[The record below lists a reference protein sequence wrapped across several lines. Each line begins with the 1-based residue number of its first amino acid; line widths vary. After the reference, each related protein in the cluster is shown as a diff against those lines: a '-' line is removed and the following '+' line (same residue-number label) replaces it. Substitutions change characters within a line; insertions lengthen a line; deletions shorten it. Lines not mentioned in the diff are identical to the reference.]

1 MLFFRF
7 FVFHKKKKKRNG
19 SSINPGIACWVYISC
34 LWCCLPSFNKV
45 IFFKKFLHEYYQSV
59 KQFWSRSGPTF
70 CRSWS
75 GSKLFAK
82 VNISRRK
89 NSRLAREELIV
100 NEINSAVLRSRNKI
114 HSYHGPTLS
123 SWKSSIH
130 PFHNPLCILP
140 KANTS
145 KLSSIHFKQRIT
157 ATRTSLIDRQLPN
170 NKYLYRISEARTL

>member
-1 MLFFRF
+1 MLFFFCF
-7 FVFHKKKKKRNG
+7 FVFKKREKRND
-19 SSINPGIACWVYISC
+19 SSINSLHIWQFFMLLMLSVNFFSK
-34 LWCCLPSFNKV
+34 LTFSKNSFRNTSAIKV
-45 IFFKKFLHEYYQSV
+45 SNSFDPDQA
-59 KQFWSRSGPTF
+59 
-70 CRSWS
+70 WS
-75 GSKLFAK
+75 GSKLYAK
-82 VNISRRK
+82 LYISRRQ
-89 NSRLAREELIV
+89 NSPLTRVELIM
-100 NEINSAVLRSRNKI
+100 NEINSAVLHSRNKI
-114 HSYHGPTLS
+114 HSYHGLTLS